1 MKQNTL
7 TILFLLKHSDLD
19 ECSLSNSFWQATNVQ
34 NFKTPIVIKQ
44 LLTIESLL
52 DHVLIIIGVAPNYA
66 VTHVRNKNSNIQR
79 RSPNVVKVIFHTIRN
94 CS

>member
-52 DHVLIIIGVAPNYA
+52 DHVLIIIGVAPITQLRTYVIKI
-66 VTHVRNKNSNIQR
+66 VTFKGGHLMW
-79 RSPNVVKVIFHTIRN
+79 
-94 CS
+94 